1 MDGWCYSLYFISFKF
16 KIMPFKLEKDFTSH
30 FLKQFESE
38 WWWSFKIPD
47 IIRTIKPFDWFWVNK
62 DWTFFCEVKI
72 IDNDIFDIFQLRNN
86 QFTALKRIS
95 KIIEK
100 YNLKNIH
107 SVVLIYSTWLDKYK
121 MIDFSEILQS
131 HENGINKIKIDF
143 I

>member
-1 MDGWCYSLYFISFKF
+1 MDSWCYSSYFISFKF
-16 KIMPFKLEKDFTSH
+16 EIMPFKLEKDFTSY

-38 WWWSFKIPD
+38 WWWSFKISD
-47 IIRTIKPFDWFWVNK
+47 IIRTIKPFDWFWLNK
-62 DWTFFCEVKI
+62 DWVFFCEVKI

-121 MIDFSEILQS
+121 MINFSEILQS